1 MSAELIVLSVIFVLV
16 LIWFVGMYNGLVQVQ
31 QNIVKAFAN
40 IDVLLTQRFDEL
52 PKLVKTVKSYASHEK
67 EVFANVTKAREAM
80 MGAKTVSEKAKA
92 NGGLSD
98 ALKSIFALSE
108 AYPDLK
114 ASESYMKLQG
124 RISELE
130 NSIADRREFYNES
143 VNNYNIRIKSIP
155 DIIVASAM
163 SLSAEEMF
171 EAPEEKKQNVEID
184 L

>member
-1 MSAELIVLSVIFVLV
+1 
-16 LIWFVGMYNGLVQVQ
+16 
-31 QNIVKAFAN
+31 
-40 IDVLLTQRFDEL
+40 
-52 PKLVKTVKSYASHEK
+52 
-67 EVFANVTKAREAM
+67 